1 MSRLN
6 DAKKAE
12 EAFGIAQQARFAG
25 AGLQAG
31 FIGQAGKAFEGKRQE
46 GASIEDATKIAN
58 LTQEMEIAQ
67 AQAQA
72 LESAVLGIG
81 NAFATAMTTG
91 VSELIAGTK
100 SAEEVFADFLK
111 NIGDALVS
119 AATQMIATYIAIGIA
134 KAFAGMGGSFNS
146 AAASPGGSA
155 GVAGIGGGGMTNPFG
170 NTSSFGA
177 PVSLKANGGPVS
189 GGQPYMVG
197 ERGPELFVPGQ
208 SGGVMR
214 NEDMR
219 SLMGR
224 SPASGGAA
232 SMNFSFETTSIGGT
246 EYVSR
251 EQLESAMA
259 VTRKQA
265 SSDGAKRGMSMT
277 LDKMQNS
284 PRTRTR
290 IGLR

>member
-1 MSRLN
+1 
-6 DAKKAE
+6 
-12 EAFGIAQQARFAG
+12 
-25 AGLQAG
+25 
-31 FIGQAGKAFEGKRQE
+31 
-46 GASIEDATKIAN
+46 
-58 LTQEMEIAQ
+58 
-67 AQAQA
+67 
-72 LESAVLGIG
+72 
-81 NAFATAMTTG
+81 
-91 VSELIAGTK
+91 
-100 SAEEVFADFLK
+100 
-111 NIGDALVS
+111 
-119 AATQMIATYIAIGIA
+119 
-134 KAFAGMGGSFNS
+134 MGG
-146 AAASPGGSA
+146 
-155 GVAGIGGGGMTNPFG
+155 
-170 NTSSFGA
+170 
-177 PVSLKANGGPVS
+177 KANGGPVS

-265 SSDGAKRGMSMT
+265 SNDGAKRGMSMT

>member
-1 MSRLN
+1 M
-6 DAKKAE
+6 KA
-12 EAFGIAQQARFAG
+12 
-25 AGLQAG
+25 
-31 FIGQAGKAFEGKRQE
+31 
-46 GASIEDATKIAN
+46 
-58 LTQEMEIAQ
+58 
-67 AQAQA
+67 
-72 LESAVLGIG
+72 LGVG
-81 NAFATAMTTG
+81 
-91 VSELIAGTK
+91 
-100 SAEEVFADFLK
+100 
-111 NIGDALVS
+111 
-119 AATQMIATYIAIGIA
+119 
-134 KAFAGMGGSFNS
+134 GMGGGNYFD
-146 AAASPGGSA
+146 PKTGL
-155 GVAGIGGGGMTNPFG
+155 GVAGPNFG
-170 NTSSFGA
+170 
-177 PVSLKANGGPVS
+177 LANGGPAK

-265 SSDGAKRGMSMT
+265 SNDGAKRGMSMT

-284 PRTRTR
+284 PRTRSK

>member
-1 MSRLN
+1 MSVS
-6 DAKKAE
+6 
-12 EAFGIAQQARFAG
+12 Q
-25 AGLQAG
+25 
-31 FIGQAGKAFEGKRQE
+31 
-46 GASIEDATKIAN
+46 
-58 LTQEMEIAQ
+58 
-67 AQAQA
+67 
-72 LESAVLGIG
+72 GIG
-81 NAFATAMTTG
+81 NAIGSSLANGISGLIEGSAT
-91 VSELIAGTK
+91 VK
-100 SAEEVFADFLK
+100 EVFADMLK
-111 NIGDALVS
+111 SIGQTLVQEG
-119 AATQMIATYIAIGIA
+119 TKMIATYIAIGIA
-134 KAFAGMGGSFNS
+134 KAFAGMAGGNS
-146 AAASPGGSA
+146 SAPDPFSANVASALPDTGNLADIAASTP
-155 GVAGIGGGGMTNPFG
+155 
-170 NTSSFGA
+170 
-177 PVSLKANGGPVS
+177 LRANGGPVS

-265 SSDGAKRGMSMT
+265 SNDGAKRGMNMT